1 MTTETR
7 TAKNLSIVIPT
18 LGRACLRDCVR
29 AIATG
34 TMTPA
39 EIIISHQGPIGALDT
54 MLIELAEFGAPIR
67 YLHSDQVGAA
77 AGRNTG
83 IRSVTTELF
92 GTTDDDCIADSR
104 WVEEIVGALIKHP
117 HEIVTGRVLAGADG
131 APSVNSSEE
140 SRIYTRFPL
149 KGGHF
154 SGGNFGAALKLFKDV
169 GPFDET
175 ELLRYCE
182 DPEWSYRALDRG
194 YPIRFIPEITVT
206 HLHWRDDGD
215 MEFPAA
221 LSAPAHGASHH
232 VLVSRFEP
240 YLMLRPRSLGLG
252 ETHRSIP
259 VVRCQRL
266 FNPVCFGDGTNKLK
280 CSRIAVS
287 CEGVIAKAGI
297 QVKAHPIQQLSAGEF
312 LRAWV
317 VLGEAP
323 RDDVIDQ
330 SVCVAMNLAR

>member
-215 MEFPAA
+215 M
-221 LSAPAHGASHH
+221 AHVYSQYAHSQGGWIGR
-232 VLVSRFEP
+232 RF
-240 YLMLRPRSLGLG
+240 R
-252 ETHRSIP
+252 
-259 VVRCQRL
+259 
-266 FNPVCFGDGTNKLK
+266 
-280 CSRIAVS
+280 
-287 CEGVIAKAGI
+287 AGI
-297 QVKAHPIQQLSAGEF
+297 YPSLSGCSMNSRAAPNAG
-312 LRAWV
+312 A
-317 VLGEAP
+317 
-323 RDDVIDQ
+323 
-330 SVCVAMNLAR
+330 